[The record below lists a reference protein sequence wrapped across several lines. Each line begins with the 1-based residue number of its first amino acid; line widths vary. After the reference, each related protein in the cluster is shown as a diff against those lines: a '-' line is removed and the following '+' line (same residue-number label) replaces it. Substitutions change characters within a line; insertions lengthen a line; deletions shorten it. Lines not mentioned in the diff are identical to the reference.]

1 MRLAG
6 GAIIRALLIV
16 SGVFLLI
23 PGRNTQGD
31 PWHEREMASCT
42 LSDSAEVT
50 LYQGE
55 GGGSEP
61 TWYSVTHNP
70 RGLERERQILYRSR
84 SPGLYDLF
92 CDSTGVVIQ
101 TGGEPIT
108 LTAKQARQLRESP
121 AAGARS
127 RLTVRPVFGAVLL
140 IAGGALLW
148 SLRPRR
154 DDDV

>member
-1 MRLAG
+1 MRQLALLATWTLLG
-6 GAIIRALLIV
+6 ALLIV

-61 TWYSVTHNP
+61 T
-70 RGLERERQILYRSR
+70 
-84 SPGLYDLF
+84 
-92 CDSTGVVIQ
+92 
-101 TGGEPIT
+101 
-108 LTAKQARQLRESP
+108 
-121 AAGARS
+121 
-127 RLTVRPVFGAVLL
+127 
-140 IAGGALLW
+140 
-148 SLRPRR
+148 
-154 DDDV
+154 